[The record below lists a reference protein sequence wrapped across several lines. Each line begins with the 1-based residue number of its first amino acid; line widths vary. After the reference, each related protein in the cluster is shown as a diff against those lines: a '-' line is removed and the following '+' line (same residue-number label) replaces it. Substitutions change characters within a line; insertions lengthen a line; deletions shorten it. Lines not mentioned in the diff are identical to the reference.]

1 MFSHKSTQT
10 DINNIPRRI
19 FFMALLL
26 IIFGFVAGAA
36 HQTELAIILIVFG
49 LIAGFTA
56 YGLRAGDDG

>member
-10 DINNIPRRI
+10 DVANVPRRI
-19 FFMALLL
+19 FFMAL
-26 IIFGFVAGAA
+26 IIIILGFVAGAA
-36 HQTELAIILIVFG
+36 RLPELAIILIVFG